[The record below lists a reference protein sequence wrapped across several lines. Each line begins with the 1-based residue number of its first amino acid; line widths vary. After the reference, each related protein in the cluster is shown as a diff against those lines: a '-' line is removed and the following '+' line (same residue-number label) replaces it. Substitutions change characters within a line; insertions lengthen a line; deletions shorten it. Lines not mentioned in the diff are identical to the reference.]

1 MFNSRG
7 LLSFFFV
14 ALSFFIGLI
23 SASPVPPKG
32 HAAAPANGHAAQCP
46 ANLKPRSNR
55 IFLGYNGFNGTPRS
69 PQASADGELGAVFYI
84 VDLSVTLFP
93 VVSALYQ
100 AYFLAVDL
108 AKAFAH
114 GADPS
119 KDYVCLVHAD
129 ADAWNHQPKVWVPA
143 TAPRGNAMN
152 AQYPGA
158 VLFDHHTNA
167 GLPAGSPA
175 AVHQMDIR
183 AAQIAR
189 LGVTAECYH
198 KSCFGNTHETLD
210 YESMKTHWA
219 IQTPY
224 VD

>member
-14 ALSFFIGLI
+14 ALSFFIGFI

-32 HAAAPANGHAAQCP
+32 HAAAPASGHAVQCP
-46 ANLKPRSNR
+46 ANLKPRSNK
-55 IFLGYNGFNGTPRS
+55 IFLGYNGFNGTPRN
-69 PQASADGELGAVFYI
+69 PQASAGGELGAVFYI
-84 VDLSVTLFP
+84 AD
-93 VVSALYQ
+93 
-100 AYFLAVDL
+100 AVDL

-129 ADAWNHQPKVWVPA
+129 ADAWSHQPKVWVPA

-152 AQYPGA
+152 AHYPGA

-167 GLPAGSPA
+167 GLLAGSPA
-175 AVHQMDIR
+175 AVHQMGIR

-189 LGVTAECYH
+189 VGVTVECYH
-198 KSCFGNTHETLD
+198 KLCFADAHQTLN
-210 YESMKTHWA
+210 YESMKIHWD
-219 IQTPY
+219 IQTP
-224 VD
+224 